1 MAIQVNTRI
10 DEADWDRVVAA
21 MPGISN
27 AERMAELVR
36 QQLALLES
44 RRQLPDALALTE
56 RLLAPSLQAL
66 REQGVRG
73 KGSEIAETLAQT
85 VSEMA
90 AVLLSHSDTLREAP
104 ERALAELEALLVQR
118 WARATIHVLRGAALE
133 PASVRNHQA
142 AAPEIRRV
150 FEQVRI
156 LSQATAPSSKNAGAA
171 TPSPPSS

>member
-10 DEADWDRVVAA
+10 DEADWEKVVAA

-27 AERMAELVR
+27 AERMSELVR

-44 RRQLPDALALTE
+44 RRQLPQALALTE

-66 REQGVRG
+66 RELGVRG

-85 VSEMA
+85 ISEMA
-90 AVLLSHSDTLREAP
+90 AVLLAHSDALRETP
-104 ERALAELEALLVQR
+104 ERALAELEALLIQR

-133 PASVRNHQA
+133 PGSVRNHQA
-142 AAPEIRRV
+142 VAPEIRRV
-150 FEQVRI
+150 FEQVRL
-156 LSQATAPSSKNAGAA
+156 LSQATAGSAQTTGPVAPVAPSS
-171 TPSPPSS
+171 